1 MNQPVYLDPPN
12 NNRLSNHS
20 TAEAKQLCSPACLC
34 LQSNCWSSIAPRCLL
49 WLLHIVR
56 RVWCLPSTLPSPTL
70 FPCVW
75 VASDFIPPQTPLR
88 PQAKPYATMM
98 QRVVPAVRA
107 AATAAASNVRCMST
121 AFPSYLLNAPATE
134 ISTLNNGVRVA
145 SEVNPRLVSLWIA
158 SLHAAL
164 TRFVA
169 FVLCPLL
176 AATGWPRRDCHG
188 WCLY

>member
-1 MNQPVYLDPPN
+1 
-12 NNRLSNHS
+12 
-20 TAEAKQLCSPACLC
+20 
-34 LQSNCWSSIAPRCLL
+34 
-49 WLLHIVR
+49 
-56 RVWCLPSTLPSPTL
+56 
-70 FPCVW
+70 
-75 VASDFIPPQTPLR
+75 
-88 PQAKPYATMM
+88 MM

-145 SEVNPRLVSLWIA
+145 SEVNPRLVLLWIA

-169 FVLCPLL
+169 FVLFRCLL
-176 AATGWPRRDCHG
+176 QQGGHGETATVGVFIDAGSRYETAKNNGTAHFLEHVIFKVCADVSMAIKHCFTPVCVV
-188 WCLY
+188 

>member
-1 MNQPVYLDPPN
+1 
-12 NNRLSNHS
+12 
-20 TAEAKQLCSPACLC
+20 
-34 LQSNCWSSIAPRCLL
+34 
-49 WLLHIVR
+49 
-56 RVWCLPSTLPSPTL
+56 
-70 FPCVW
+70 
-75 VASDFIPPQTPLR
+75 
-88 PQAKPYATMM
+88 M

-145 SEVNPRLVSLWIA
+145 SEVNPRLVLLWIA

-169 FVLCPLL
+169 FVLFPLL

-188 WCLY
+188 WCLYRCWQQVRDCQEQWHRALSRARDLQGMCRCLNGYQTLLYTCLVCV